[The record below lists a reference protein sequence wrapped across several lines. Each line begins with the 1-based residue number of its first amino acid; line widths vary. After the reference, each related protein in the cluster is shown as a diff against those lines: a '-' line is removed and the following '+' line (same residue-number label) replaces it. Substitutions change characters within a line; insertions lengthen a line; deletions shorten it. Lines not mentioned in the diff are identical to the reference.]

1 MKIVCGFQIELWE
14 GIGFKFSVDDWFE
27 GGQIW
32 YTEKEFDDLI
42 FSLRINTHSGH
53 TLAKIENLERQKLGN
68 HVVSE
73 KDAVDWFSSK
83 SSKLS
88 KAFKLHM
95 KKAH

>member
-14 GIGFKFSVDDWFE
+14 GIGFEFSVDDWFE

-42 FSLRINTHSGH
+42 FSLRINTHSSH

-68 HVVSE
+68 HVVLE
-73 KDAVDWFSSK
+73 KEAIDWFSSK
-83 SSKLS
+83 SRQFSEVYQRQL
-88 KAFKLHM
+88 A
-95 KKAH
+95 

>member
-14 GIGFKFSVDDWFE
+14 QLGFKFEVSSWFE

-32 YTEKEFDDLI
+32 YTEKQFDSFI

-53 TLAKIENLERQKLGN
+53 TLAKIENLHREKIGN

-73 KDAVDWFSSK
+73 KDAIDWFSTQSGQFIA
-83 SSKLS
+83 SYQDY
-88 KAFKLHM
+88 